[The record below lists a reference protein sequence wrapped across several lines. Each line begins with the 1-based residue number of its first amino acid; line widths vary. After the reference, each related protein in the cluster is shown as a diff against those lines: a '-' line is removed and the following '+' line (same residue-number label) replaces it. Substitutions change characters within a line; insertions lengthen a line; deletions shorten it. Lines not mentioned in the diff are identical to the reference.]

1 MQVDGLDG
9 ERVEPMSAASER
21 AERRMSVA
29 EFLAYDDGTAT
40 RYELVDGQLVAMNPP
55 AARHADICENLG
67 RILDRQIPAPCRVY
81 RTQLGVARSESD
93 HSWREPDLMVTCH
106 PPVHAYYAAPWLVIE
121 VLSPSTEREDRTTK
135 LDFYESFP
143 SLEAVLL
150 VWQDDRRV
158 RLRERQGDGWR
169 EHDLVGSG
177 LVRVAGLGVELDLD
191 EIYRDP
197 WAETT

>member
-1 MQVDGLDG
+1 MEVDGLDG
-9 ERVEPMSAASER
+9 ERVEPMSAASEW

-29 EFLAYDDGTAT
+29 EFLAYDDGTAI
-40 RYELVDGQLVAMNPP
+40 RYELVDGRLVAMNPP
-55 AARHADICENLG
+55 AVRHTEICENIG
-67 RILDRQIPAPCRVY
+67 RLLERQIPVPCRVY
-81 RTQLGVARSESD
+81 RSQLGVARSESD
-93 HSWREPDLMVTCH
+93 YSWREPDLMVTCQR
-106 PPVHAYYAAPWLVIE
+106 PERDYYAAPRLVVE

-135 LDFYESFP
+135 LDFYESFA

-177 LVRVAGLGVELDLD
+177 TVRVVGLGVELDLD

-197 WAETT
+197 WAEAS

>member
-1 MQVDGLDG
+1 MFGEESDGA
-9 ERVEPMSAASER
+9 RVEAMSAPSER

-40 RYELVDGQLVAMNPP
+40 RYELVDGRLEAMNPP
-55 AARHADICENLG
+55 SVRHAEIGENIG
-67 RILDRQIPAPCRVY
+67 RALERQLVPPCRVY
-81 RTQLGVARSESD
+81 RMTVGVARDDSGRD
-93 HSWREPDLMVTCH
+93 WREPDLVVTCKR
-106 PPVHAYYAAPWLVIE
+106 PADGFLPSPRLVVEI
-121 VLSPSTEREDRTTK
+121 LSPSTEREDRTTK
-135 LDFYESFP
+135 LDFYEGFA

-177 LVRVAGLGVELDLD
+177 TVRVAGLGVELDLD

-197 WAETT
+197 WAEAT